1 MPAVHYESMNVCLIT
16 VSDINYVEC
25 ELEEET
31 FENGADEGKSPPLQ
45 RSRNPMDLL
54 TKTWCIVGRF
64 CRRNYNALQTASL
77 QNADKF

>member
-31 FENGADEGKSPPLQ
+31 FENGADEGN
-45 RSRNPMDLL
+45 R
-54 TKTWCIVGRF
+54 TKTAINCNI
-64 CRRNYNALQTASL
+64 
-77 QNADKF
+77 

>member
-54 TKTWCIVGRF
+54 TKT
-64 CRRNYNALQTASL
+64 
-77 QNADKF
+77 